1 MSRIKEKFNQLKSN
15 NEIALISYI
24 MVGYP
29 SEKATLSAAKGLIQG
44 GADIIELG
52 FPFSDPIADGPTI
65 QMASTE
71 SLNAGTQMDNF
82 FAIVKKIRKES
93 DIPLVL
99 MTYTNILYNQ
109 TYQKFILRAKHAGID
124 GLILPDMAIEES
136 EEYVKSA
143 KKIGMDTIFL
153 VSPNTK
159 NDRLKKI
166 IKLTS
171 GFLYMVAIFGTTGI
185 QTKIH
190 KYTLDALQN
199 TKKAAKGKIPV
210 GVGFGIST
218 EKDVHKY
225 VTSGTD
231 AVIVGSANIK
241 IIENTPAAKIQS
253 RIATFTKK
261 LKTKTRQWNKGIKI
275 RSF

>member
-1 MSRIKEKFNQLKSN
+1 MSRIEEKFNQLRSN
-15 NEIALISYI
+15 KETALVSYI

-29 SEKATLSAAKGLIQG
+29 SEKATLSAVKGLIKG
-44 GADIIELG
+44 GTDIIELG

-71 SLNAGTQMDNF
+71 SLTNGTKIDNF
-82 FAIVKKIRKES
+82 FAIVKKIRKETE
-93 DIPLVL
+93 IPLIL

-109 TYQKFILRAKHAGID
+109 TYQKFISRAKKAGID

-136 EEYVKSA
+136 REYVKAA
-143 KKIGMDTIFL
+143 KKSGMDTIFL

-166 IKLTS
+166 IKSTT

-190 KYTLDALQN
+190 KYTIDALKH
-199 TKKAAKGKIPV
+199 TKNVANGKIPV
-210 GVGFGIST
+210 GVGFGVST
-218 EKDVHKY
+218 EKDVQKY
-225 VTSGTD
+225 VSSGAD

-241 IIENTPAAKIQS
+241 IMENTPRNKIES
-253 RIATFTKK
+253 KITIFTRK
-261 LKTKTRQWNKGIKI
+261 LKNKTR
-275 RSF
+275 